1 MENITKSFNSLVVVI
16 ATGLIYML
24 GGWDIS
30 IGVLVVFI
38 VFDYVSGILKAI
50 INKELSSAI
59 GYQGIAKKVYIMV
72 LVGVGYGVDRLIGND
87 TLIFRTMVCYFY
99 IANEG
104 ISILEN
110 ASVLDLPVPT
120 QLKEKLSQL
129 KGENEE
135 ELE

>member
-1 MENITKSFNSLVVVI
+1 MENITKSFNSLVAVI

-30 IGVLVVFI
+30 IGVLVVFLI
-38 VFDYVSGILKAI
+38 LDYVSGVLKAI

-72 LVGVGYGVDRLIGND
+72 LVGVGYGLDRLLGND
-87 TLIFRTMVCYFY
+87 MLIFRTMVCYFY

-135 ELE
+135 EM